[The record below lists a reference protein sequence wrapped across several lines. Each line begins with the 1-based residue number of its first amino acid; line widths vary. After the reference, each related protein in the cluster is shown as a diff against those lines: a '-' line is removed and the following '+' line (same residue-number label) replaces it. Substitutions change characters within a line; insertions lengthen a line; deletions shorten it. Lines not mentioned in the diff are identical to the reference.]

1 MDSIDLL
8 LWDVIESPLGPLYLV
23 ASQAGLCAIGLSQ
36 EDLPGPLTDARRD
49 AAALAPVAAQLRA
62 YFAGERRDFDLALD
76 LRRLTPF
83 QTSVLQATC
92 NIPAGTVWTYGQ
104 VARAV
109 GKPQA
114 SRAVGQALARN
125 PIPIVIPCHRVVA
138 SDGSLGG
145 YGGGLATKRWLLQL
159 EGALP

>member
-23 ASQAGLCAIGLSQ
+23 ASQAGLCAIGLSHD
-36 EDLPGPLTDARRD
+36 DLPGALTDDRRD

-83 QTSVLQATC
+83 QTAVLQVVRG
-92 NIPAGTVWTYGQ
+92 IPAGTVWTYGQ

-125 PIPIVIPCHRVVA
+125 PIPIVIPCHRVIA

-159 EGALP
+159 ERALP